1 MENSKLHEKIVDLK
15 LQLEKFSDY
24 EKMKDILIERN
35 DEIVKLNTEIYNIRY
50 EMDLMDADI
59 KVEQQK
65 VREKEYQKKILEIMC
80 SDFKEKIHI
89 LELENLFLKN
99 KRFSNE
105 VIYIFML
112 IKGLERASS
121 SYGGIDLTQL
131 ENIDSEI
138 KQKENL
144 IKNEEAKIQEL
155 EDQVYINLKY
165 TLLE

>member
-1 MENSKLHEKIVDLK
+1 
-15 LQLEKFSDY
+15 
-24 EKMKDILIERN
+24 
-35 DEIVKLNTEIYNIRY
+35 
-50 EMDLMDADI
+50 MDLMDADI
-59 KVEQQK
+59 EVEQQK